1 MDGGMEADA
10 MRALDE
16 VTSIGAV
23 VSRPAG
29 QRAVGTDGVG
39 DEGRRAE
46 EEVESKGRAVRLRGM
61 EAEAVGDGDTLKP
74 RGGALADRAI
84 EQAAAALRGGCGIV
98 QDQEISRGEGST
110 GGRCGMW

>member
-46 EEVESKGRAVRLRGM
+46 EE
-61 EAEAVGDGDTLKP
+61 
-74 RGGALADRAI
+74 
-84 EQAAAALRGGCGIV
+84 
-98 QDQEISRGEGST
+98 ISTSFYTSSRFNVTCNS
-110 GGRCGMW
+110 

>member
-1 MDGGMEADA
+1 MLGPSGPSHA
-10 MRALDE
+10 RLL
-16 VTSIGAV
+16 T
-23 VSRPAG
+23 R
-29 QRAVGTDGVG
+29 
-39 DEGRRAE
+39 DEGRGAE
-46 EEVESKGRAVRLRGM
+46 EEVESKGGAVRLRGM

-110 GGRCGMW
+110 GGRCERRQKLRITY

>member
-10 MRALDE
+10 MRALDK

-46 EEVESKGRAVRLRGM
+46 QYDSGVWKRKRSETGTRW
-61 EAEAVGDGDTLKP
+61 T
-74 RGGALADRAI
+74 AL
-84 EQAAAALRGGCGIV
+84 L
-98 QDQEISRGEGST
+98 
-110 GGRCGMW
+110 